1 MARLRYLVPLGVFV
15 AIGLLL
21 GVGLTLDSEEVPSPL
36 IGKPV
41 PSFELPALANADRS
55 VQPADLEGRVW
66 LLNVWASWCAPCLDE
81 HPLLMRAAGRDGLTV
96 VGLNYKD
103 ERQAALQW
111 LERHGDPYALAAY
124 DPKGRAGLDLGVYGV
139 PETYVIDRS
148 GVIRYKHV
156 GPLSEQEL
164 EDEILPLV
172 RDLGE
177 TS

>member
-15 AIGLLL
+15 AIGALL
-21 GVGLTLDSEEVPSPL
+21 GIGLTLDSDEVPSPL

-41 PSFELPALANADRS
+41 PGFELPALADPDRS

-81 HPLLMRAAGRDGLTV
+81 HPLLMRAARRDGLTV

-103 ERQAALQW
+103 ERKAALQW
-111 LERHGDPYALAAY
+111 LDRHGDPYALAAY

-139 PETYVIDRS
+139 PETYVIDRA

-164 EDEILPLV
+164 KEEILPLV

>member
-15 AIGLLL
+15 AIGALL
-21 GVGLTLDSEEVPSPL
+21 GIGLTLDSDEVPSPL

-41 PSFELPALANADRS
+41 PGFELPALADPDRS

-81 HPLLMRAAGRDGLTV
+81 HPLLMRAARRDGLTV

-103 ERQAALQW
+103 ERKAALQW
-111 LERHGDPYALAAY
+111 LDRHGDPYALAAY

-139 PETYVIDRS
+139 PETYVIDRA

-164 EDEILPLV
+164 EEEILPLV